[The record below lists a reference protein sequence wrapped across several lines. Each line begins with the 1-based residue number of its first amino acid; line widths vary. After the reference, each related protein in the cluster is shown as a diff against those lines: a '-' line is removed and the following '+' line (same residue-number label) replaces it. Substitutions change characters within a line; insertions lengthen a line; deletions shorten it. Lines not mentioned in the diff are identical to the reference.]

1 MVFVTDLVIMGER
14 TQNKGMSQG
23 VNVLNALLMRH
34 LNGIF
39 KNNNQD
45 LQNSTGIYM
54 MSFYI
59 LTSLE
64 E

>member
-1 MVFVTDLVIMGER
+1 
-14 TQNKGMSQG
+14 MSQG

-45 LQNSTGIYM
+45 LQNSAGIYM